1 MKYRKLMSLAI
12 LVALW
17 PCWVGRAKGAL
28 GNKVVD
34 VDYLVTKFDA
44 VTISKITVAGQQI
57 QPGLS
62 SGPREDKSGKPFEED
77 EDWLNKMSIFLTNQ
91 TDKVIV
97 CAEVELWFPEIGD
110 GSLGHPST
118 MYKIT
123 VGERPE
129 WSIYYRDGTKIQ
141 PDPDRKLL
149 FLAPGE
155 TVEVPV
161 ADYLVAIR
169 DRIEE
174 KMLFSKVSRVTLSR
188 HNFYFADG
196 MRWDANSRGYYVP
209 ETGRPGHYTK
219 LAEDFFPGRP
229 SVPEKLAQNAKSE

>member
-1 MKYRKLMSLAI
+1 
-12 LVALW
+12 
-17 PCWVGRAKGAL
+17 
-28 GNKVVD
+28 
-34 VDYLVTKFDA
+34 
-44 VTISKITVAGQQI
+44 
-57 QPGLS
+57 
-62 SGPREDKSGKPFEED
+62 
-77 EDWLNKMSIFLTNQ
+77 
-91 TDKVIV
+91 
-97 CAEVELWFPEIGD
+97 
-110 GSLGHPST
+110 

-219 LAEDFFPGRP
+219 LAETFSQVVPPFQKNSLRMLSRNERADELQEKEGMKVAFISVARLFVLVGVFVSEQYERHGQQVLRRKRKVNVNGCRGSKVAAQCLWRP
-229 SVPEKLAQNAKSE
+229 TTHSNL